1 MDYESPTKPLLR
13 DLEPQI
19 PLDHTETTTHD
30 LLNGTNSNILMLTHI
45 DKLRAIIKTR
55 ELENIKLKHENT
67 ILKQVERRQARDIKE
82 LEMHNEDAPR
92 IIRGLRNEI
101 VSLKV
106 NLKNWIL
113 LKPCVFVVEI
123 KRLFLPFIIKCSTNP
138 IT

>member
-19 PLDHTETTTHD
+19 PLDHTETTHD
-30 LLNGTNSNILMLTHI
+30 LLNGANSNILMLTHI

-106 NLKNWIL
+106 NLKNWIY
-113 LKPCVFVVEI
+113 KRVF
-123 KRLFLPFIIKCSTNP
+123 S
-138 IT
+138 